1 MALQLSL
8 LGGADPAVAPGATVE
23 RIALDRRSW
32 VDVSREWLLG
42 GDTMLDAL
50 VERVDWRQGRRLD
63 VSGTGQHIGRR
74 DPRLSRWYHRDEPLP
89 HPALER
95 IGAALEMRYGVPL
108 AGPALNYYRD
118 GADSVA
124 PHADRELRVL
134 DDTLICIVTLGARRP
149 FLVKPKTGGRSLDV
163 APGSGDLLVMGGA
176 TQLGFT
182 HAVPKVAHAGP
193 RVSMS
198 WRWTKQMRP
207 RAVAKSADELGVATR
222 P

>member
-50 VERVDWRQGRRLD
+50 VERVDWRQGRRKMWERVLD
-63 VSGTGQHIGRR
+63 
-74 DPRLSRWYHRDEPLP
+74 DPRLTRWYHRDEPLP
-89 HPALER
+89 HPALGR

-207 RAVAKSADELGVATR
+207 RAVAKSADEFGVATR